1 MIAKKG
7 LRAIFVAAAMLFVTG
22 IALAGVNREGLIS
35 AGMNPSLANFAS
47 NVSSSEGNWSTINQ
61 FNCVGAFQFCP
72 GTLERYYSGTRSQFA
87 NDPGAQ
93 VSAWKRYLAD
103 EWGKAE
109 RNGLTSMIGKQVCY
123 KGKCATVTAS
133 SILKACQFGCGA
145 GGKLAHV
152 VAGGDCDSRGAKDGN
167 LYSVCNYL
175 ISGSGLDVADIT
187 NMTEE
192 DLANL
197 GITDDP
203 NGTGEGEDG
212 SSEGSEIPAAFLMP
226 IAPMSGEKAQ
236 PMMPGELTKLGNS

>member
-7 LRAIFVAAAMLFVTG
+7 KLLSIVIAALVAFSG
-22 IALAGVNREGLIS
+22 IALAGVDRAGLIA
-35 AGMNPSLANFAS
+35 AGMNPSLANFAT
-47 NVSSSEGNWSTINQ
+47 NVSSSEGNWSTVNQ
-61 FNCVGAFQFCP
+61 FKCVGAFQFCP
-72 GTLERYYSGTRSQFA
+72 GTLERYYSGTRSEFA
-87 NDPGAQ
+87 KSPSAQ
-93 VSAWKRYLAD
+93 VTAWKKYLAD

-109 RNGLTSMIGKQVCY
+109 RNGLTSMIGQEVCY
-123 KGKCATVTAS
+123 NGKCAKVTAS
-133 SILKACQFGCGA
+133 SILKACQFGCGK
-145 GGKLAHV
+145 GGKLDHV
-152 VAGGDCDSRGAKDGN
+152 VSGGSCDSRGAKDGN
-167 LYSVCNYL
+167 MYSVCNYL

-197 GITDDP
+197 GVTDDP
-203 NGTGEGEDG
+203 NGTGSGEGG